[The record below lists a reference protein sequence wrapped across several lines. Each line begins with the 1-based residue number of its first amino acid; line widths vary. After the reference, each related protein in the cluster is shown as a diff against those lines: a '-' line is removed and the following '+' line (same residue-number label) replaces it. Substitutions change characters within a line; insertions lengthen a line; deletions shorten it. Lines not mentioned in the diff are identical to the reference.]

1 MKTIPLQSGI
11 VYGPV
16 DSRRFGKSLGI
27 NLLPASS
34 KVCSF
39 DCVYCQYKEG
49 PGGQGFASFPEIYTQ
64 LLADFERI
72 RDQKIKVDWVM
83 LSGNGEPTLYPE
95 FSELVDSLLTLREL
109 YFPKTSLG
117 ILSNS
122 STCHKKE
129 IRNALSKLDGR
140 FMKLDAGSLYIFHD
154 VNRPFTP
161 LLWGDVIEGL
171 CNLPDVVLQSMF
183 VTGKVDNTDEKAVN
197 DWIEAVECI
206 RPLEVQI
213 YTVDRTPQEAG
224 ILPVDEGKLKV
235 ISNRLR
241 MKTLIPSIVYH

>member
-1 MKTIPLQSGI
+1 
-11 VYGPV
+11 
-16 DSRRFGKSLGI
+16 
-27 NLLPASS
+27 
-34 KVCSF
+34 
-39 DCVYCQYKEG
+39 
-49 PGGQGFASFPEIYTQ
+49 
-64 LLADFERI
+64 
-72 RDQKIKVDWVM
+72 M
-83 LSGNGEPTLYPE
+83 LSGNGEPTLHPE
-95 FSELVDSLLTLREL
+95 FPDIIDGLLTLREL

-129 IRNALSKLDGR
+129 IRNALSKLDSR

-161 LLWGDVIEGL
+161 LVWGDVIEGL

-183 VTGKVDNTDEKAVN
+183 VMGKVDNTDEKAVN

-224 ILPVDEGKLKV
+224 ILPVDGEKLKT
-235 ISNRLR
+235 ISNRL
-241 MKTLIPSIVYH
+241 KTKTTISSAVYY